1 MHSRRLVERM
11 VRHHLGWRR
20 GGLYQGL
27 QALQRR
33 DLSPWLLSCL
43 HQVRVFGNWMGHPSP
58 PEKRQS
64 VTPVDLATML
74 AALHRVL
81 ESYPWR

>member
-1 MHSRRLVERM
+1 
-11 VRHHLGWRR
+11 
-20 GGLYQGL
+20 
-27 QALQRR
+27 
-33 DLSPWLLSCL
+33 
-43 HQVRVFGNWMGHPSP
+43 MGHPSP

>member
-11 VRHHLGWRR
+11 VRHRLGWSKA
-20 GGLYQGL
+20 GLYRGL
-27 QALQRR
+27 QALQHS